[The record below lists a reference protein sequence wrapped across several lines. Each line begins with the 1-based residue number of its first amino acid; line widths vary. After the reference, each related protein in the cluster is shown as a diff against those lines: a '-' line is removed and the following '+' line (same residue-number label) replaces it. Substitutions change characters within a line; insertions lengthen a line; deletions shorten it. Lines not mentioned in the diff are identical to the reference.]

1 MDQALSALAFLQSE
15 SPEELPVDM
24 ETLMVISLVMT
35 VVLLVIGI
43 AVGYWVYKDASN
55 RENNELAWALG
66 VGASFLLFPI
76 GLVVPVAYFVL
87 RSDVAETGSEDVNA
101 GAEAEW

>member
-87 RSDVAETGSEDVNA
+87 RSDEVSNQPEETTTPA
-101 GAEAEW
+101 GDW